1 MKMTFLNLFLV
12 ETAECTKGIAHL
24 KMKTHVII
32 YTSSWCPKPYV
43 EYQRKTL
50 WGCQKQ
56 HVPLQNYKWVLDLC
70 AWIPSLKT
78 YHLYVRKKLKFY
90 IHVCIH
96 YILFLQKTLSLVHVL
111 HLELKSASNLVT
123 THGNQCHFCT
133 NDSTDCIRK
142 HKIVWY

>member
-1 MKMTFLNLFLV
+1 MFSMKMTFLNLFLV

-43 EYQRKTL
+43 EYQRKTF
-50 WGCQKQ
+50 WGCEKQ

-96 YILFLQKTLSLVHVL
+96 YILFLQKTLSLVHVCIQNSKVHQIWWL
-111 HLELKSASNLVT
+111 HTGTNVIFAPMTALTAFAST
-123 THGNQCHFCT
+123 
-133 NDSTDCIRK
+133 K
-142 HKIVWY
+142 